1 MTESKDNI
9 FEYLKHFTDHK
20 EETDRELI
28 QIETRLE
35 GRITEIKTDLKED
48 IMQVKTDLEKDI
60 REVKTD
66 LKDDIKDK
74 VSGLRWFIGTTVA
87 TAAIIVPLILKYL

>member
-1 MTESKDNI
+1 MAESKDDVL
-9 FEYLKHFTDHK
+9 EYLKSYTNRK
-20 EETDRELI
+20 EETDRELV

-35 GRITEIKTDLKED
+35 DRIKEIKTDLKED

-74 VSGLRWFIGTTVA
+74 VSGLRWFIGTAVA
-87 TAAIIVPLILKYL
+87 IAAIIVPLILKYL